1 MRPANTDLSKKFAKF
16 AGREVNAVEKNFDY
30 KIGDTTYPMT
40 EVHLAKDDP
49 AVAELNAAVK
59 KANLSLRLWLPGM
72 MGTMDYRLNRLN
84 AHVEKAADGKYR
96 IGSSFTLG

>member
-1 MRPANTDLSKKFAKF
+1 MRPANTDLSQQFAKF
-16 AGREVNAVEKNFDY
+16 AGREVKVEEKHFP
-30 KIGDTTYPMT
+30 KWGIT
-40 EVHLAKDDP
+40 EARVDHTDP
-49 AVAELNAAVK
+49 AVAELTAAVQ
-59 KANLSLRLWLPGM
+59 ATGLQLRLWSPGM